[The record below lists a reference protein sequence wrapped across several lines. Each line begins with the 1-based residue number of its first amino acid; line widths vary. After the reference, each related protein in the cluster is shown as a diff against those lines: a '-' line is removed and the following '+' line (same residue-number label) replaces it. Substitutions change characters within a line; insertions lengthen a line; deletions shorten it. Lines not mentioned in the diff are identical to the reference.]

1 MQDEPV
7 MRVTAERLRHTLF
20 KPGLDRRHGLA
31 ARQAGAIGNAKD
43 MRVDGEGFLA
53 ERAVHDNVRGL
64 ATDPRQGFERGTIGG
79 HLAPMIADQRLGQGD
94 NVLRLGIVQADCPDV
109 RLQPL
114 FARGSTLS
122 TFGRARTW
130 CCPSCSCCPAAA
142 RMLISH
148 HASG

>member
-1 MQDEPV
+1 MPGGF
-7 MRVTAERLRHTLF
+7 AEKHSATCSLPAELDPASPSRIWL
-20 KPGLDRRHGLA
+20 GLQFNGNRKASCRPALASALA
-31 ARQAGAIGNAKD
+31 ARA
-43 MRVDGEGFLA
+43 
-53 ERAVHDNVRGL
+53 AVMP
-64 ATDPRQGFERGTIGG
+64 ATEP
-79 HLAPMIADQRLGQGD
+79 
-94 NVLRLGIVQADCPDV
+94 